1 MFKLYIGNDTYISLS
16 HAKEL
21 VNQLRKETNSEYILI
36 DGDKTDSSK
45 ISDILTS
52 SSLFNSSRL
61 IFLKRIYRN
70 KDKEQLIPFLL
81 EYLERNSTDNII
93 IWEDQKVSAVTKYV
107 KYFKTKNLLE
117 EYDKLNKRTFITWAK
132 EIVKKNNIQL
142 ETDAINLLIQY
153 SNFDTERF
161 ENNLRKLKLLG
172 KELITSKD
180 VREIAPDTLEE
191 DIWKLLDEMN
201 IQNGKPLKVLEKI
214 LNQKVDPNFI
224 FSMIARNMKLI
235 TMTKHLT
242 DKHTSFQQIASIL
255 KVPPFTVKPLLDA
268 SEKYSWEKI
277 VNKYHKL
284 CNLDYEIKTGRIEPK
299 LGLTLFCTTT

>member
-81 EYLERNSTDNII
+81 EHLERNSTDNII

>member
-1 MFKLYIGNDTYISLS
+1 
-16 HAKEL
+16 
-21 VNQLRKETNSEYILI
+21 
-36 DGDKTDSSK
+36 
-45 ISDILTS
+45 
-52 SSLFNSSRL
+52 
-61 IFLKRIYRN
+61 

-81 EYLERNSTDNII
+81 EHLERNSTDNII

>member
-172 KELITSKD
+172 KELITSED